1 MPEAAFA
8 IVLSL
13 SSALAWGTGD
23 FFGGLASRRAG
34 TFTVTAISQ
43 TSGLL
48 LIVSLALAFGQP
60 APAVADIGWG
70 IAAGLC
76 GVTGIASLYRALAT
90 GQMGVVAP
98 VTAVLSAGIPAAYGA
113 LVLGAPTALTISGF
127 SLALVAIALI
137 SSARREAGRPV
148 GLGLALLSGAGFGG
162 FLILITRAD
171 ATVSLWTLA
180 TARATASAVA
190 WTLAFSRGMDRPRDR
205 QAWMQ
210 MLGAG
215 VMDGLGN
222 ALYALAARLGRLDV
236 AAVLSSLYPVSTIA
250 LAVVILRERL
260 RPPQRLGIVLALAAI
275 ILVAAP
281 SS

>member
-1 MPEAAFA
+1 MPDATFA

-48 LIVSLALAFGQP
+48 LIISLALAFGQP
-60 APAVADIGWG
+60 APAAADIGWG
-70 IAAGLC
+70 IAAGVS
-76 GVTGIASLYRALAT
+76 GVMGIASLYRALAV
-90 GQMGVVAP
+90 GQMGIVAP
-98 VTAVLSAGIPAAYGA
+98 VTAVLSAGIPAAFGA
-113 LVLGAPTALTISGF
+113 LVLGAPAPLTLAGF
-127 SLALVAIALI
+127 ALALLAIALI
-137 SSARREAGRPV
+137 SSAPRAAGRPA

-171 ATVSLWTLA
+171 AAVSLWTLA
-180 TARATASAVA
+180 AARATASAVA
-190 WTLAFSRGMDRPRDR
+190 WTLALTRGIDRPRDG
-205 QAWMQ
+205 QAWAH

-236 AAVLSSLYPVSTIA
+236 AAVLSSLYPMSTIA
-250 LAVVILRERL
+250 LAVVVLRERL
-260 RPPQRLGIVLALAAI
+260 RPPQLIGIAIALAAI
-275 ILVAAP
+275 VLVAAP
-281 SS
+281 T

>member
-1 MPEAAFA
+1 MPDATFA

-48 LIVSLALAFGQP
+48 LIISLALAFGQP
-60 APAVADIGWG
+60 APAATDIGWG
-70 IAAGLC
+70 IAAGVS
-76 GVTGIASLYRALAT
+76 GVMGIASLYRALAV
-90 GQMGVVAP
+90 GQMGIVAP
-98 VTAVLSAGIPAAYGA
+98 VTAVLSAGIPAAFGA
-113 LVLGAPTALTISGF
+113 LVLGAPAPLTLAGF
-127 SLALVAIALI
+127 ALALLAIALI
-137 SSARREAGRPV
+137 SSAPRAAGRPA

-171 ATVSLWTLA
+171 AAVSLWTLA
-180 TARATASAVA
+180 AARATASAVA
-190 WTLAFSRGMDRPRDR
+190 WTLALTRGIDRPRDG
-205 QAWMQ
+205 QAWAH

-236 AAVLSSLYPVSTIA
+236 AAVLSSLYPMSTIA
-250 LAVVILRERL
+250 LAVVVLRERL
-260 RPPQRLGIVLALAAI
+260 RPPQLIGIAIALAAI
-275 ILVAAP
+275 VLVAAP
-281 SS
+281 T

>member
-1 MPEAAFA
+1 MPDATFA

-48 LIVSLALAFGQP
+48 LIISLALAFGQP
-60 APAVADIGWG
+60 APAAADIGWG
-70 IAAGLC
+70 IAAGVS
-76 GVTGIASLYRALAT
+76 GVMGIASLYRALAV
-90 GQMGVVAP
+90 GQMGIVAP
-98 VTAVLSAGIPAAYGA
+98 VTAVLSAGIPAAFGA
-113 LVLGAPTALTISGF
+113 LVLGAPAPLTLAGF
-127 SLALVAIALI
+127 ALALLAIALI
-137 SSARREAGRPV
+137 SSAPRAAGRPA

-171 ATVSLWTLA
+171 AAVSLWTLA
-180 TARATASAVA
+180 AARATASAVA
-190 WTLAFSRGMDRPRDR
+190 WTLALTRGIDRPRDG
-205 QAWMQ
+205 QAWAH

-236 AAVLSSLYPVSTIA
+236 AAVLSSLYPMSTIA
-250 LAVVILRERL
+250 LAVVVLRERL
-260 RPPQRLGIVLALAAI
+260 RPPQLIGIGIALAAI
-275 ILVAAP
+275 VLVAAP
-281 SS
+281 T